1 MITSKDTVGS
11 ILHKHPQL
19 QSVFEK
25 NGFKGLDNKLILKQ
39 LGVLTLGDILRNKQI
54 NVGLFID
61 MLNDHLKE
69 ETIDITLMDNKY
81 KKDAINIIGLLPCPV
96 RIPLLDRFTT
106 LSNLDKINH
115 NLKAAS
121 EGLDWLKEEVRD
133 AKNEDDLADIY
144 ISAGFD
150 LFFEQDLM
158 KKYKDDKVF
167 EDYYTDVPYNTDFEN
182 DYLQL
187 KDPSGDY
194 SMLGVVPA
202 VFLVNTNV
210 LGDRPM
216 PRTWEDLLDPMFE
229 SSISLPVSDFD
240 LFNAILIHLH
250 KEFGMEAISKL
261 GKSMIRSMHP
271 AEMVKSDRRSRV
283 RPAISIMPYFFT
295 RMALPGSVMEAV
307 WPEDGAII
315 SPIFMLTK
323 RSKKEELKEIADMF
337 TSIETGEILSHKG
350 LFPSINHD
358 VDNKLI
364 GKKFKW
370 VGWDYIDNNDLGKI
384 IKKCMEVFEEGRE

>member
-1 MITSKDTVGS
+1 MITTKSTLS
-11 ILHKHPQL
+11 EILKKYPKL
-19 QSVFEK
+19 QSVFEN

-39 LGVLTLGDILRNKQI
+39 IGGLPLDDLLRNKQI

-61 MLNDHLKE
+61 MLNEHLKE
-69 ETIDITLMDNKY
+69 ETIDVTLMDKTD
-81 KKDAINIIGLLPCPV
+81 KEGAINIIGLLPCPV

-121 EGLDWLKEEVRD
+121 EGLNWLKEEVKE
-133 AKNEDDLADIY
+133 AKSEDDLADIY

-158 KKYKDDKVF
+158 KRFKDEKVF
-167 EDYYTDVPYNTDFEN
+167 EDYFKDVPYNNDFEN
-182 DYLQL
+182 EYLKL
-187 KDPSGDY
+187 RDPSGDY

-202 VFLVNTNV
+202 VFLVNTKV
-210 LGDRPM
+210 LGERPM
-216 PRTWEDLLDPMFE
+216 PKTWKDLLDPIFE
-229 SSISLPVSDFD
+229 NSVSLPVSDFD

-250 KEFGMEAISKL
+250 KDYGMEGIAKL
-261 GKSMIRSMHP
+261 GRSMIKSMHP
-271 AEMVKSDRRSRV
+271 AEMVKSDRRNRV

-295 RMALPGSVMEAV
+295 RMALPGSVMDAV

-323 RSKKEELKEIADMF
+323 RSKKAELTEIAEMF

-358 VDNKLI
+358 VDNKLS

-384 IKKCMEVFEEGRE
+384 IEETMKVFEEGRL